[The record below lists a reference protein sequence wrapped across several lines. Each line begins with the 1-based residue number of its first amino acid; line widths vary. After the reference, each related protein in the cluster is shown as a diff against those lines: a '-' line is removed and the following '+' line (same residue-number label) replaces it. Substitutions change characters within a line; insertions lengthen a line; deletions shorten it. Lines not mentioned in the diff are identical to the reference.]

1 MTAVKITA
9 SAGYLPEKVV
19 TNDELSQLMD
29 TSDEWIVSHT
39 GIKKRHYAI
48 AENTSDLATK
58 VAQKL
63 LQQAK
68 LDATQIDLIIVSTI
82 TPDALTPA
90 TAAIVQK
97 ISKLATP
104 LRMTYPLRVRAL
116 SLPWQLLKNLSAAGC
131 ISGQWSSVRKLI
143 PRCWTLLIGP
153 QQSFLEMVLRG

>member
-68 LDATQIDLIIVSTI
+68 LDATKIDLIIVSTI

-90 TAAIVQK
+90 PARCPARPGSPSRFCRCAPSSAVPAAPPARPPCPP
-97 ISKLATP
+97 S
-104 LRMTYPLRVRAL
+104 
-116 SLPWQLLKNLSAAGC
+116 
-131 ISGQWSSVRKLI
+131 
-143 PRCWTLLIGP
+143 PRP
-153 QQSFLEMVLRG
+153 RHKSR

>member
-1 MTAVKITA
+1 MNGSCPILG
-9 SAGYLPEKVV
+9 S
-19 TNDELSQLMD
+19 
-29 TSDEWIVSHT
+29 
-39 GIKKRHYAI
+39 KKRHYAI

-68 LDATQIDLIIVSTI
+68 LDATKIDLIIVSTI

-97 ISKLATP
+97 KISKLAML
-104 LRMTYPLRVRAL
+104 LRMTYPPHVRAL
-116 SLPWQLLKNLSAAGC
+116 SLRWQLLKNLSTVGC

-143 PRCWTLLIGP
+143 PR
-153 QQSFLEMVLRG
+153 

>member
-48 AENTSDLATK
+48 AENTSNLATK

-82 TPDALTPA
+82 TPDA

-97 ISKLATP
+97 NIQASNAFA
-104 LRMTYPLRVRAL
+104 YD
-116 SLPWQLLKNLSAAGC
+116 LSAACAGFIFALATAEKFIRSGMYQRAMV
-131 ISGQWSSVRKLI
+131 ISAETNSKMLDFTDRTSAVFFGDGAAGS
-143 PRCWTLLIGP
+143 
-153 QQSFLEMVLRG
+153 

>member
-48 AENTSDLATK
+48 AENTSNLATK

-97 ISKLATP
+97 NIQASNAF
-104 LRMTYPLRVRAL
+104 A
-116 SLPWQLLKNLSAAGC
+116 SDLSAACAGFIFALATAENLSTVGC